1 MVKPIPGEVNK
12 FAPIKPKFEG
22 VVPVEK
28 KKEEKKPE
36 PKLEEKKDPILE
48 EIELFKTSDYGY
60 LLDNGLPVSD
70 ARQQKILA
78 DKIPFAVPYANKVTT
93 TGGVRIKFSKPVGK
107 IDDLVAMTK
116 KGLIEIY
123 LVSSH
128 ADKIIKGKPS

>member
-48 EIELFKTSDYGY
+48 EIELFKASDYGY

-70 ARQQKILA
+70 AR
-78 DKIPFAVPYANKVTT
+78 
-93 TGGVRIKFSKPVGK
+93 
-107 IDDLVAMTK
+107 
-116 KGLIEIY
+116 
-123 LVSSH
+123 
-128 ADKIIKGKPS
+128 